1 MMSFKEP
8 NKTRYRSLMAARL
21 MKKTT
26 LKEDTPK
33 QAISYRSWNLPCK
46 PLKTVHK
53 EVVGREND
61 FQQTHSVLQLF
72 QEPILKL

>member
-1 MMSFKEP
+1 MMYFKEP

-33 QAISYRSWNLPCK
+33 QAISFR
-46 PLKTVHK
+46 T
-53 EVVGREND
+53 
-61 FQQTHSVLQLF
+61 
-72 QEPILKL
+72 